1 MTRYPEVSRIPLDNV
16 DLREE
21 IYTSMMIQDSNRQ
34 LREKISGFN
43 EFIVSQV
50 QKIQNTEFEANQNI
64 SQSDELRKLVEDI
77 ELNGTD
83 SYIRFIQH
91 LSIYK
96 IHRCFEQDYS

>member
-43 EFIVSQV
+43 EFIVS
-50 QKIQNTEFEANQNI
+50 
-64 SQSDELRKLVEDI
+64 
-77 ELNGTD
+77 
-83 SYIRFIQH
+83 
-91 LSIYK
+91 
-96 IHRCFEQDYS
+96 